1 MSRQST
7 PGKSRAAA
15 HHQHPQRHQRERRQP
30 EAHASTH
37 RWVFWLLPVLIA
49 LVTVVPFLPT
59 LDNQFVNWDDD
70 DNLVENPQYR
80 GLGWTHLRWMWT
92 TSHIGHYA
100 PLTWMT
106 FGLDYLFWGLKPVG
120 YRLSNL
126 LLHAANA
133 AVFYLLA
140 LRILGSALPGPRERG
155 NVGLAASVAFAA
167 LLFAI
172 RSEERRV
179 GKEWRSLGSASLR
192 EE

>member
-70 DNLVENPQYR
+70 DNLLNNPHYR
-80 GLGWTHLRWMWT
+80 GLGWTHLR
-92 TSHIGHYA
+92 
-100 PLTWMT
+100 
-106 FGLDYLFWGLKPVG
+106 
-120 YRLSNL
+120 
-126 LLHAANA
+126 
-133 AVFYLLA
+133 
-140 LRILGSALPGPRERG
+140 
-155 NVGLAASVAFAA
+155 
-167 LLFAI
+167 

-179 GKEWRSLGSASLR
+179 GKECRSRWSPYH
-192 EE
+192 

>member
-1 MSRQST
+1 MSRKS
-7 PGKSRAAA
+7 KSRKPGAPVTL
-15 HHQHPQRHQRERRQP
+15 QHPQRPQQELRHP
-30 EAHASTH
+30 EAHVSTH
-37 RWVFWLLPVLIA
+37 RWVFRLLPVLIA

-120 YRLSNL
+120 YHLSNL

-155 NVGLAASVAFAA
+155 NAGLAASAAFAA